1 MGENF
6 MAGKSR
12 RVYVKSFGCPTN
24 LADGEVIAGCL
35 SRAGFDVVEETHN
48 ADILI
53 YNTCAVKS
61 PTENR
66 MVDILRKAPR
76 DKRLIVTGCLPLI
89 NFERLKAEVDF
100 DSVVGPAPGAKIVDV
115 VRRVDHG
122 EKVVALVRDSKP
134 SLSLPK
140 VPINSVTGIIPINY
154 GCLGACSYCCVL
166 FARGRLRSYSVNE
179 IVERVKYDL
188 ASGAKE
194 IWLTSQDTACYG
206 KDITTNLADLMR
218 RICEIEGRFFV
229 RVGMMTPNQALEIL
243 DDLIEAYKDD
253 KIFKFLH
260 LPVQSGDDE
269 VLRLMNRFYTVDDFK
284 NIIYTFR
291 KEIPKIT
298 VATDVISGFPGESR
312 KAFEQTMKLIKE
324 IQPDVVNIS
333 KFFPRPHTPAK
344 KMMLLPPQEVKRRS
358 KKMAELSRRI
368 SLEKNKAWINW
379 EGTVIFDEKGK
390 GNSWVGRNF
399 TYKPMVTKASKI
411 LRGKFLKVRV
421 VKAFPTYLETE
432 VM

>member
-140 VPINSVTGIIPINY
+140 VHINSVTGIIPINY

-284 NIIYTFR
+284 SIIYTFR

-379 EGTVIFDEKGK
+379 EGKVIFDEKGK

>member
-1 MGENF
+1 

-76 DKRLIVTGCLPLI
+76 GKRLIVTGCLPLI

-100 DSVVGPAPGAKIVDV
+100 DGVAGPAPGAKIVEV
-115 VRRVDHG
+115 VRRVDNG
-122 EKVVALVRDSKP
+122 EKVVALVRNSKP

-140 VPINSVTGIIPINY
+140 VPIKSVTGIIPTNY

-179 IVERVKYDL
+179 IVERVKHDL

-206 KDITTNLADLMR
+206 KDVATNLADLMR

-229 RVGMMTPNQALEIL
+229 RVGMMTPNQALEML
-243 DDLIEAYKDD
+243 DDLIEAYKDE

-269 VLRLMNRFYTVDDFK
+269 VLRLMNRFYGVDDFK
-284 NIIYTFR
+284 RIIYTFR
-291 KEIPKIT
+291 KEIPRIT
-298 VATDVISGFPGESR
+298 VATDVICGFPGESR
-312 KAFEQTMKLIKE
+312 EAFEQTMRLIKE

-390 GNSWVGRNF
+390 GKSWVGRNS
-399 TYKPMVTKASKI
+399 TYKPMVTRSDEF
-411 LRGKFLKVRV
+411 LLGKFVKIRVR
-421 VKAFPTYLETE
+421 KAFPTYLETE
-432 VM
+432 VVK